1 MAIFAALQ
9 GYELDKNPT
18 KQNACDGRQ
27 TTTRDFQGLYK
38 EKVMGHWLSII
49 LLTSN
54 LDLIPRL
61 RTHHKEDHFR

>member
-38 EKVMGHWLSII
+38 EKVMGHWLSI
-49 LLTSN
+49 N
-54 LDLIPRL
+54 APR
-61 RTHHKEDHFR
+61 RED